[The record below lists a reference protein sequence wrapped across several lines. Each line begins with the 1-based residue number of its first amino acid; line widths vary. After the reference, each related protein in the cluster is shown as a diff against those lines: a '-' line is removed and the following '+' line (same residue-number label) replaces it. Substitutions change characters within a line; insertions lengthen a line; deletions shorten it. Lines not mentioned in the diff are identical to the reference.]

1 MTEYKDVTFRIGCQ
15 EEKNSDKSL
24 QLNDPFRCNAIAGC
38 AAYGVSPLQT
48 RSSTRRTSGSIWPL
62 SISHHIFQS
71 ARKDQRGYLNV
82 AGLLR
87 SMKK

>member
-1 MTEYKDVTFRIGCQ
+1 MTEYKDVTFRIGRPA
-15 EEKNSDKSL
+15 EENSDKLL
-24 QLNDPFRCNAIAGC
+24 QLNDPFRCSAIAGR
-38 AAYGVSPLQT
+38 AAYGVRLLSNAFHY
-48 RSSTRRTSGSIWPL
+48 STNLRQHLPL

-71 ARKDQRGYLNV
+71 VRKDQRGYLNV